1 LWEGKVTV
9 NQLAVIEQEQSGAPH
24 ASDLSGF
31 PRCPRLGVSPC
42 APYTLI
48 IWLMNGALDAGREG
62 QVGFGGGCGR
72 YGDRRRGGH
81 RQREPPNAAYIR
93 YGNVTSGIPVRC
105 VQQMLNSIANAH
117 SYPGPPA
124 PGTIAEDGSFGPA
137 TYNMVEWLQTAY
149 NSQPNVTPL
158 SVDGV
163 VGPATG
169 TVLLSWAWQD
179 HCQNYCQAYVPSY
192 S

>member
-1 LWEGKVTV
+1 MLGKKAKSALVV
-9 NQLAVIEQEQSGAPH
+9 AAAGMAIVVGAGT
-24 ASDLSGF
+24 A
-31 PRCPRLGVSPC
+31 
-42 APYTLI
+42 
-48 IWLMNGALDAGREG
+48 GAN
-62 QVGFGGGCGR
+62 
-72 YGDRRRGGH
+72 
-81 RQREPPNAAYIR
+81 PNAAYIG
-93 YGNVTSGIPVRC
+93 YGNVTSGTPVWC

-117 SYPGPPA
+117 SHPGPPA

-137 TYNMVEWLQTAY
+137 TYNMVEWLQAAY

-179 HCQNYCQAYVPSY
+179 YYQNYCQAYVPSY